1 MEEFKFRKEMDKA
14 RDKMIADMERNKAKA
29 KMDAEAL
36 ERVKKRQD
44 DLISRKT
51 EAIWRQKNV

>member
-1 MEEFKFRKEMDKA
+1 MDKA
-14 RDKMIADMERNKAKA
+14 REKMIADMERNKTKS
-29 KMDAEAL
+29 KFNSEVM

-51 EAIWRQKNV
+51 EAIWRQKN

>member
-1 MEEFKFRKEMDKA
+1 MDKA
-14 RDKMIADMERNKAKA
+14 REKMIADMERNKTTSQFNSEV
-29 KMDAEAL
+29 M

-51 EAIWRQKNV
+51 EAIWRQKN